1 MSQFEGAILGM
12 ENPLLD
18 ISADVPSEFLMK
30 YGVTLN
36 NAILAEEKHLPI
48 YDEIVSNYPVTYTAG
63 GATLNSI
70 RVAQWVIKTPGSTTY
85 FGAVGEGDKF
95 GEVLE
100 ESATNEGVNMLLQK
114 TPGYPTGT
122 CAVLVNGSE
131 LSLVANLGAANTF
144 SPTHLQSEEA
154 KEAINRSKII
164 YSSGFF
170 LTVSVE
176 SMLVVAKHA
185 AENSK
190 VFCMNLS
197 APFLIQFFGDQ
208 MAMMMPYCDFLFGN
222 ESEAA
227 VYGEAKGYGTDIP
240 TIALKIAGQPK
251 ASGTRPRVV
260 VITQGSSETIVAVQ
274 GVVRTFPVEKIPNHL
289 LVDTNGAGDAF
300 VGGFIAQLA
309 LDKNLDEC
317 VRAGHYCSS
326 VIIQRSGCT
335 FPKECEFY

>member
-1 MSQFEGAILGM
+1 
-12 ENPLLD
+12 
-18 ISADVPSEFLMK
+18 
-30 YGVTLN
+30 
-36 NAILAEEKHLPI
+36 
-48 YDEIVSNYPVTYTAG
+48 
-63 GATLNSI
+63 
-70 RVAQWVIKTPGSTTY
+70 
-85 FGAVGEGDKF
+85 
-95 GEVLE
+95 
-100 ESATNEGVNMLLQK
+100 
-114 TPGYPTGT
+114 
-122 CAVLVNGSE
+122 
-131 LSLVANLGAANTF
+131 
-144 SPTHLQSEEA
+144 
-154 KEAINRSKII
+154 
-164 YSSGFF
+164 
-170 LTVSVE
+170 
-176 SMLVVAKHA
+176 MLVVAKHA
-185 AENSK
+185 AENNK

-208 MAMMMPYCDFLFGN
+208 MATMMPYCDFLFGN

-260 VITQGSSETIVAVQ
+260 VITQGSSDTIVAVQ
-274 GVVRTFPVEKIPNHL
+274 GVVRSFTVEKIPNHL

-309 LDKNLDEC
+309 LEKSLDEC

>member
-1 MSQFEGAILGM
+1 M
-12 ENPLLD
+12 
-18 ISADVPSEFLMK
+18 
-30 YGVTLN
+30 
-36 NAILAEEKHLPI
+36 
-48 YDEIVSNYPVTYTAG
+48 
-63 GATLNSI
+63 
-70 RVAQWVIKTPGSTTY
+70 
-85 FGAVGEGDKF
+85 
-95 GEVLE
+95 
-100 ESATNEGVNMLLQK
+100 
-114 TPGYPTGT
+114 
-122 CAVLVNGSE
+122 
-131 LSLVANLGAANTF
+131 
-144 SPTHLQSEEA
+144 QSEEA

-208 MAMMMPYCDFLFGN
+208 MATMMPYCDFLFGN

-251 ASGTRPRVV
+251 ASGILATAIEYCVVLLLLLLLIPIISLRCAAGTRPRVV

-300 VGGFIAQLA
+300 VGGFIAQLG
-309 LDKNLDEC
+309 NLIC
-317 VRAGHYCSS
+317 HSKYS
-326 VIIQRSGCT
+326 T
-335 FPKECEFY
+335 